1 MTKFQRYSSAAF
13 TADLK
18 SLHTPGTKKNKK
30 NERNRNQE
38 IMSEPFLYLYCELAI
53 YKLKGKIIRRIYIY
67 IF

>member
-18 SLHTPGTKKNKK
+18 SLHTPGTKKKQKK
-30 NERNRNQE
+30 RKKPRE